1 MPFVSPSL
9 QALHLF
15 PGSFWNRYWPLTFT
29 FCGLMNC
36 IDDVSS
42 LIKQRLAEG
51 SILFLKTVK
60 VFIELGF
67 HLCKLCLAVFESF
80 DPLLNH

>member
-67 HLCKLCLAVFESF
+67 HLCRLCLEVFESF
-80 DPLLNH
+80 DPLLNR

>member
-1 MPFVSPSL
+1 MD
-9 QALHLF
+9 
-15 PGSFWNRYWPLTFT
+15 
-29 FCGLMNC
+29 C

-51 SILFLKTVK
+51 SILFLKTIK

-67 HLCKLCLAVFESF
+67 NLRKLCLEVFESF
-80 DPLLNH
+80 DPLFNR

>member
-51 SILFLKTVK
+51 SILFLKTVN

-67 HLCKLCLAVFESF
+67 HLCRLCLEVFESF
-80 DPLLNH
+80 DPLLNC

>member
-51 SILFLKTVK
+51 STLFLKTVK

-67 HLCKLCLAVFESF
+67 HLCKLCLEVFESF
-80 DPLLNH
+80 DPLLNR

>member
-67 HLCKLCLAVFESF
+67 HLCKLCLEVFESF
-80 DPLLNH
+80 DPLLNR

>member
-67 HLCKLCLAVFESF
+67 HLCKLCLEVFESF
-80 DPLLNH
+80 DPLLIR

>member
-1 MPFVSPSL
+1 
-9 QALHLF
+9 
-15 PGSFWNRYWPLTFT
+15 
-29 FCGLMNC
+29 MNC

-67 HLCKLCLAVFESF
+67 HLCKLCLEVFESF
-80 DPLLNH
+80 DPLLNR

>member
-9 QALHLF
+9 QALHLL
-15 PGSFWNRYWPLTFT
+15 PGSFWNMYWPLTFT
-29 FCGLMNC
+29 FCGLMNG

-42 LIKQRLAEG
+42 LIKQKLAEG

-67 HLCKLCLAVFESF
+67 LLCKLCLEVFESF